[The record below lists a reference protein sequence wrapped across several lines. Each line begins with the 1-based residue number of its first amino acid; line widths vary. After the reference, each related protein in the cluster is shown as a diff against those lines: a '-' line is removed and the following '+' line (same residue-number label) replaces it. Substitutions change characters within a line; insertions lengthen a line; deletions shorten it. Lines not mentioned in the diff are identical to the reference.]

1 MSSAYITDDFDWP
14 PTDQPLNSFRP
25 KAAPSRATLKSS
37 DPTPIIVQQSVCG
50 KSGVYD
56 EIHQCLIRMLG
67 YFSGG
72 QDGFCFAGPTTLERL
87 LGGTLVRG
95 GVASPL
101 EGFSAEALAEVLETG
116 RGMRPFARRI
126 LIRRAHHLLPTL
138 RPDSVEE
145 VSALVC
151 PLSQDRKLHG
161 VVATFI
167 PQENEFDPTP
177 DKVQGWSEAL
187 NLLLSSF
194 AERVNLIRLIGATTH
209 VGHFDGVCAVI
220 DLDRSEIVWVGSRR
234 SHSALRAAVVNA
246 ETEIAEFVRGHCGL
260 SVEAPYCP
268 SIELSGGRLAHVSSA
283 QQLSAFGEGRYSVV
297 GIRPARQEDSD
308 VRGVLSQREEQV
320 AQLLAEG
327 YTVLNAAAIT
337 GLSENTVKTYV
348 RRVYKKLQVT
358 SRADLVKKLFVV
370 GDAPTC

>member
-1 MSSAYITDDFDWP
+1 
-14 PTDQPLNSFRP
+14 
-25 KAAPSRATLKSS
+25 
-37 DPTPIIVQQSVCG
+37 
-50 KSGVYD
+50 
-56 EIHQCLIRMLG
+56 MLG

-87 LGGTLVRG
+87 LGGTLVRE

-194 AERVNLIRLIGATTH
+194 AERVNLIRLIDATTH
-209 VGHFDGVCAVI
+209 VG
-220 DLDRSEIVWVGSRR
+220 
-234 SHSALRAAVVNA
+234 
-246 ETEIAEFVRGHCGL
+246 
-260 SVEAPYCP
+260 
-268 SIELSGGRLAHVSSA
+268 
-283 QQLSAFGEGRYSVV
+283 
-297 GIRPARQEDSD
+297 
-308 VRGVLSQREEQV
+308 
-320 AQLLAEG
+320 
-327 YTVLNAAAIT
+327 
-337 GLSENTVKTYV
+337 
-348 RRVYKKLQVT
+348 
-358 SRADLVKKLFVV
+358 
-370 GDAPTC
+370 